1 MLSYVNPDELK
12 PKSHA
17 VEKLIQLNI
26 EEFKK
31 VFRDIRV
38 FRDTHNQI
46 FRRYKHAG
54 LPFRPGY
61 IFKYPFPS
69 TSRIFD
75 SYSMISVGKDPL
87 VDVVPLPFSDD
98 IIESYDILT
107 VGLETRIN
115 DIVQNK
121 IECIKKRI
129 NGIIPVQN
137 YSVAGTFSSE
147 DDKEIISAID
157 EYDVQNPLRAFDDV
171 YNFQITVDKVK
182 NMKWYVEL
190 EDNMKKWRKL
200 KEAEDGIV

>member
-1 MLSYVNPDELK
+1 L
-12 PKSHA
+12 
-17 VEKLIQLNI
+17 
-26 EEFKK
+26 
-31 VFRDIRV
+31 
-38 FRDTHNQI
+38 
-46 FRRYKHAG
+46 RR
-54 LPFRPGY
+54 
-61 IFKYPFPS
+61 
-69 TSRIFD
+69 
-75 SYSMISVGKDPL
+75 IS
-87 VDVVPLPFSDD
+87 
-98 IIESYDILT
+98 
-107 VGLETRIN
+107 

-200 KEAEDGIV
+200 KEAEDGIVLQRILTCLVVVVRGKQIDFFWPMRVELK